1 MYIVHTVQ
9 YIRETDRQKATQRLR
24 DRQTEMD
31 SPKRDRQTATQR
43 LRDRQTATQRL
54 RDRQKKMDSP
64 KPESIVPNK
73 ELNWQ

>member
-1 MYIVHTVQ
+1 MK
-9 YIRETDRQKATQRLR
+9 DRQTATWRLR

-31 SPKRDRQTATQR
+31 SPKRDKQTATQR